1 MRSFI
6 LVLALFVPFLS
17 CASMRATPP
26 PMAADPTNV
35 GIALSLIQ
43 NVRTSVLSGGFFVP
57 ETVFF
62 IRFENSD
69 DKTYK
74 NPVLVA
80 SNYKYH
86 GLLADNAVVFTLNLP
101 PGEYAPV
108 AAVGYVLESTSDG
121 SGESKREVAVFFPKE
136 TIESARVIVSPGT
149 IVYIGEIYMKSASP
163 MNGADEVQMYYYRL
177 FTGNEK
183 RTDTYVEMFFRWF
196 LRGNSVNVAPEHQG
210 IAKSKQLQTEFLLK
224 YRKHFKESNW
234 AGHFDKRLAELEK

>member
-1 MRSFI
+1 MRGFI

-43 NVRTSVLSGGFFVP
+43 KVNTALLRGGFFVP

-62 IRFENSD
+62 VRFENPD

-80 SNYKYH
+80 SNYKYD
-86 GLLADNAVVFTLNLP
+86 GLLADNAVVFALNLP

-108 AAVGYVLESTSDG
+108 AAEGYVLESTSDG
-121 SGESKREVAVFFPKE
+121 SRESKREVVVFFPKE

-149 IVYIGEIYMKSASP
+149 IVYIGEIYMKSAS
-163 MNGADEVQMYYYRL
+163 MMKGADDVQMYYYTL
-177 FTGNEK
+177 VSGNEK
-183 RTDTYVEMFFRWF
+183 RVGAYKEMLFRSLF
-196 LRGNSVNVAPEHQG
+196 SFYAVNVAPEHQG